1 MSRSPVTATDTP
13 LAHTPPVSPRPA
25 KRAASPN
32 AAAATE
38 LNHELEVPVHHA
50 AAKQTVRF
58 SGKALASASHNRN
71 IAKTLLTG
79 ALMAS
84 APLPTGSVYT
94 SVPAACPIYA
104 HVVFHECSL
113 AFAHAVASESYP
125 TAAVC
130 TEPPEQPPGP
140 FTDYF
145 QMDTY
150 KFIYDYPHALLST
163 QAHPNC
169 GPAAAATRPLW
180 GRNILE
186 GSLLHVA
193 KEVNFYRHISPLAKV
208 EQGGTAVEALL
219 GPPTHRDNAANH
231 GGYTKTWHWFNTGD
245 SWEVMPTDVVPV
257 DERKRVP
264 IPSWASPAQRTTIR
278 SRAEPR
284 MAAAYAP
291 MIRRGI
297 DNAPI
302 PAKIAMPSEAFL
314 ADEAA
319 LMHNYGLFSASYAPV
334 VTDTSLHDAPRDRAI
349 LLVPLHH
356 ASVMVPTRHHG
367 EMFGAIHDPAR
378 SLDLQ
383 AKELAA
389 FLSIGLEPQYAT
401 TSRQHPYDHIFI
413 VPWDRAPLV
422 CLRSGHE
429 LDGAIASICPTA
441 WCTPAATI
449 NHAAHAAITLAMLR
463 VQQQLG
469 PMATQPLIV
478 GSWEVPKPVVTSR
491 AARAYSK
498 APATPQAE
506 T

>member
-1 MSRSPVTATDTP
+1 M
-13 LAHTPPVSPRPA
+13 SPRPA

-245 SWEVMPTDVVPV
+245 SWEVMPTDVVPA

-334 VTDTSLHDAPRDRAI
+334 VTDTSLHTTRRATERYC
-349 LLVPLHH
+349 
-356 ASVMVPTRHHG
+356 SC
-367 EMFGAIHDPAR
+367 R
-378 SLDLQ
+378 S
-383 AKELAA
+383 
-389 FLSIGLEPQYAT
+389 
-401 TSRQHPYDHIFI
+401 
-413 VPWDRAPLV
+413 
-422 CLRSGHE
+422 
-429 LDGAIASICPTA
+429 
-441 WCTPAATI
+441 
-449 NHAAHAAITLAMLR
+449 ITLA
-463 VQQQLG
+463 
-469 PMATQPLIV
+469 
-478 GSWEVPKPVVTSR
+478 SWYRPGTMGRCSGQFTTLPAVLTCRPKSWPRFLASASSPNTLQRRGNTPTTTFSLCR
-491 AARAYSK
+491 GTGRHSSASD
-498 APATPQAE
+498 PATNSTAPLRRSARRRGARQQRP
-506 T
+506 